1 MDISSK
7 QEVYFMG
14 LEQFVTK
21 LLNIK
26 ETDLQELITL
36 EKSDESLEI
45 KLRLKP
51 KPTTCPLCGSKVK
64 IHGYYPRKLVHSVFA
79 NRNCTLFFQQRRY
92 RCEECELTF
101 HEPNPFINSSEGLTF
116 ETKVNVLKD
125 LKYPEATYTSVARR
139 YHLSVTKVM
148 RIFDAHV
155 SIPRKPLPE
164 VMSMDEHYFP
174 ESDYDSLY
182 CCLLMNFR
190 TGEMVDVLPDRR
202 KNYLMHYFSGIKKET
217 LDYASRQSELDN
229 VRYISMDMYDPFRD
243 IASVYFPKALVCA
256 DSFHVMKHLTDCFR
270 QVVLNCRRRTEDE
283 NLKYLLS
290 KFRFVLN
297 HNAILDNEP
306 KYNKRL
312 GRYLNYRNLRD
323 MMFAS
328 FPEIQIA
335 YELKEFYIRIN
346 NTCTLEDIPEALE
359 NAILH
364 FADSGIE
371 EYEPFYEMLTNWQ
384 REVINSFTLI
394 DGKRIN
400 NSFIESKNRILEKLL
415 YNGNGFKNFQRTRNR
430 ILYCLNKNDT
440 YKI

>member
-1 MDISSK
+1 
-7 QEVYFMG
+7 MG

-51 KPTTCPLCGSKVK
+51 RPTTCPLCGS
-64 IHGYYPRKLVHSVFA
+64 
-79 NRNCTLFFQQRRY
+79 
-92 RCEECELTF
+92 
-101 HEPNPFINSSEGLTF
+101 
-116 ETKVNVLKD
+116 
-125 LKYPEATYTSVARR
+125 
-139 YHLSVTKVM
+139 KVM

-202 KNYLMHYFSGIKKET
+202 KNHLMHYFSGIKKET
-217 LDYASRQSELDN
+217 LDYALRQSELDN
-229 VRYISMDMYDPFRD
+229 VRYISMDMYEPFRD

-335 YELKEFYIRIN
+335 YELKEFYIRI
-346 NTCTLEDIPEALE
+346 
-359 NAILH
+359 
-364 FADSGIE
+364 
-371 EYEPFYEMLTNWQ
+371 ML
-384 REVINSFTLI
+384 
-394 DGKRIN
+394 
-400 NSFIESKNRILEKLL
+400 KL
-415 YNGNGFKNFQRTRNR
+415 G
-430 ILYCLNKNDT
+430 
-440 YKI
+440 